1 MIRYYLKTIENFI
14 DKLEVQSFDGWTEG
28 EINGY
33 LTACKS
39 IKEEVNRV
47 QNSEISDS
55 MEDR

>member
-47 QNSEISDS
+47 
-55 MEDR
+55 